1 MTSRKYFAVFAAAT
15 VLVSLTACGGVK
27 KDDSLGG
34 SAITVGTTD
43 KVISIDPAA
52 AYDNG
57 SFNTHIQIYPFLFAP
72 DYGSNDL
79 SRDVAADDGT
89 WSTDGT
95 QFTVKIKPDLKF
107 ANGHTLDSKDV
118 KFSFDRIKKIN
129 DPNGPSSILAN
140 IKSVSAPDATT
151 VVFTSAVPNDVTLKQ
166 TLSTPAGPIVD
177 DEVFSA
183 TKPTSAED
191 IIKGNAFA
199 GPYRLTQYKHNEIA
213 VFEKNPA
220 YKGLTPAKND
230 TVRVKYFSDTS
241 NLKMAVEQGS
251 VEVASRSLTP
261 TDIDDL
267 KKGGKVKVFKGP
279 GGEERFIVFNFRL
292 QPYGEKTHEADSK
305 KALAVRQAV
314 ADLIDRQELA
324 SKIYKNTYKPLYSYV
339 PDGLISHDDTLKT
352 TYGDGVGGPSSQKAR
367 HALEEVGIRTPVEL
381 KLQYNADHYG
391 SSSADEYAAVKS
403 QLESDG
409 LFKVDLQQTEWSQYN
424 KERVVT
430 ADSDGSYPA
439 YQMGWYPSYSDPD
452 NYLSPFF
459 REGNFVNNGY
469 RNDQISA
476 LIAQQA
482 GEQDKEKRIALL
494 KQIQQIETQDLST
507 LPLLQGN
514 QMAVAVPGIKGI
526 TFDAASRFRY
536 SPITKS

>member
-107 ANGHTLDSKDV
+107 ANEHTLDSKDV

-177 DEVFSA
+177 DEVFRQRSPRRP
-183 TKPTSAED
+183 KTSLKAMLL
-191 IIKGNAFA
+191 
-199 GPYRLTQYKHNEIA
+199 RVLT
-213 VFEKNPA
+213 
-220 YKGLTPAKND
+220 G
-230 TVRVKYFSDTS
+230 
-241 NLKMAVEQGS
+241 
-251 VEVASRSLTP
+251 
-261 TDIDDL
+261 
-267 KKGGKVKVFKGP
+267 
-279 GGEERFIVFNFRL
+279 
-292 QPYGEKTHEADSK
+292 
-305 KALAVRQAV
+305 
-314 ADLIDRQELA
+314 
-324 SKIYKNTYKPLYSYV
+324 
-339 PDGLISHDDTLKT
+339 
-352 TYGDGVGGPSSQKAR
+352 
-367 HALEEVGIRTPVEL
+367 
-381 KLQYNADHYG
+381 
-391 SSSADEYAAVKS
+391 
-403 QLESDG
+403 
-409 LFKVDLQQTEWSQYN
+409 
-424 KERVVT
+424 
-430 ADSDGSYPA
+430 
-439 YQMGWYPSYSDPD
+439 
-452 NYLSPFF
+452 
-459 REGNFVNNGY
+459 
-469 RNDQISA
+469 
-476 LIAQQA
+476 
-482 GEQDKEKRIALL
+482 
-494 KQIQQIETQDLST
+494 
-507 LPLLQGN
+507 
-514 QMAVAVPGIKGI
+514 
-526 TFDAASRFRY
+526 
-536 SPITKS
+536 